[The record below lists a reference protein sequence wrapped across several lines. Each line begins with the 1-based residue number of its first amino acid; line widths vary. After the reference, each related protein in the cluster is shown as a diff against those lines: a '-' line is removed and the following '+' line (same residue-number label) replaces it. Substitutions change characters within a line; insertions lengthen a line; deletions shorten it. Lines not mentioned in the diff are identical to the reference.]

1 MKRLLVSLACCA
13 LLTMIVGGCAACG
26 QDKPDQKD
34 PREAPVN
41 PAFEEWRKQQ
51 EQKDAKPDAQ
61 ESEPP
66 AGYVPPPVSPP
77 EAAPGRNT

>member
-1 MKRLLVSLACCA
+1 MKRLLASLTCCVLLAVS
-13 LLTMIVGGCAACG
+13 VWGCAACG
-26 QDKPDQKD
+26 PDKPDPEA

-51 EQKDAKPDAQ
+51 EQKDARPDAQ

-77 EAAPGRNT
+77 ESARDQDT